1 MRRNGVLFTDNSEVS
16 HLSTWRR
23 GKKPALAGFVFF
35 VLAAGLYFYEIDHS
49 EAPHDSTGGT
59 GLPSRDS
66 PTPTIFPVS
75 AAPGSAISPVSVAPD
90 SAISADPT
98 SPDSAL
104 DALSRPPDLL
114 VNVVPGKVTLVPI
127 EAFSPEMR
135 EEMQRTANEV
145 KTQGYFYLYAAE
157 EEIGEKLNFMSNWFN
172 YVTSMSEAEQKLEI
186 KMDVLKG
193 TPFEKLDLKGFTY
206 DGEDGKK
213 AIGVTRF
220 FTYPRTGEVITL
232 QEIDYAISSG
242 GGELIYKDSVTHE
255 VNGYPTS
262 FGITQTKTGKAISTL
277 SWSTETKTYILT
289 MTGNVKKDGRDA
301 YLFELAR
308 SIPGTR
314 NSPGAPASPSAAPVG
329 MADAAPR
336 EKKPSQDIP
345 QSIPAQDLM
354 SARFEIE
361 RKWIVPGQMKT
372 VLLKDYPPDIREK
385 IRDDLRNMK
394 AKGYYA
400 ASPEEID
407 AKQMFLKNYR
417 SHIFPMRRAK
427 EKLNVELDDLTHSL
441 FARFVL
447 EGFIPEEMGENG
459 KSVMAMR
466 VFTDP
471 KDHTVLI
478 LEEWDYVQGGGGGLL
493 IAETK
498 TNDIHGAHGELTI
511 LTDPAGRTI
520 SELTWSTE
528 RKSYALITAGNVVAN
543 GKKEEFIALAKS
555 VPIPTKSGKVTK

>member
-1 MRRNGVLFTDNSEVS
+1 MLSNGVLSTDSNAVD
-16 HLSTWRR
+16 HLLMWRR
-23 GKKPALAGFVFF
+23 AKNPALAGCVFC
-35 VLAAGLYFYEIDHS
+35 VLAAGFYFYEIDHS
-49 EAPHDSTGGT
+49 EAPHDSAGGIS
-59 GLPSRDS
+59 LPSPDS
-66 PTPTIFPVS
+66 TISSPLT
-75 AAPGSAISPVSVAPD
+75 AAPGSSISSVTAAPD
-90 SAISADPT
+90 YAISAAST
-98 SPDSAL
+98 ATDSVP
-104 DALSRPPDLL
+104 DALSGPPDLL

-127 EAFSPEMR
+127 EAFSTDIR

-145 KTQGYFYLYAAE
+145 KTQGYFYLYATE
-157 EEIGEKLNFMSNWFN
+157 EEVGERLNFMSNWFN
-172 YVTSMSEAEQKLEI
+172 FVTPMSEAEQKLEI
-186 KMDVLKG
+186 KMDVLTG

-220 FTYPRTGEVITL
+220 FTYPKTGEVITL

-242 GGELIYKDSVTHE
+242 GGELIYKDSITHE

-277 SWSTETKTYILT
+277 SWSTETKTYALT

-314 NSPGAPASPSAAPVG
+314 NSPGESAPPSATPTG

-336 EKKPSQDIP
+336 EKKSSQDIP
-345 QSIPAQDLM
+345 QSVPAQDIT
-354 SARFEIE
+354 SDRFEIE
-361 RKWIVPGQMKT
+361 RKWILPGQMKT
-372 VLLKDYPPDIREK
+372 VSLNDYPPDLREK
-385 IRDDLRNMK
+385 IRDDIRNRK

-417 SHIFPMRRAK
+417 SHIFPMRLAK
-427 EKLNVELDDLTHSL
+427 EKLNVELDDLTHTP

-447 EGFIPEEMGENG
+447 EGFIPEDAGEEG

-478 LEEWDYVQGGGGGLL
+478 LEEWDYVRSGGGGLV
-493 IAETK
+493 IAEAK
-498 TNDIHGAHGELTI
+498 TDDINGVHGELRI
-511 LTDPAGRTI
+511 LADPAGRAM
-520 SELTWSTE
+520 SELTWATE
-528 RKSYALITAGNVVAN
+528 RKSYSLIAMGNIAKN
-543 GKKEEFIALAKS
+543 GKKEEFIALARS
-555 VPIPTKSGKVTK
+555 IPVPAKNAKATK